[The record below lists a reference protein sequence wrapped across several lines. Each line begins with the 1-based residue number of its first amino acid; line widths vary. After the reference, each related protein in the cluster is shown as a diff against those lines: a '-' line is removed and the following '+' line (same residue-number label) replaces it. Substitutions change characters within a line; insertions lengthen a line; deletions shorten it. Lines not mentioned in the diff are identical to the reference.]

1 MYRTTLDVDATV
13 YLLELLE
20 GVMADWVLEETRHHY
35 YWLAGMS
42 LAVIENPQ

>member
-1 MYRTTLDVDATV
+1 MYQTALNVNAPV
-13 YLLELLE
+13 SWLELLE

-35 YWLAGMS
+35 YWLASMS